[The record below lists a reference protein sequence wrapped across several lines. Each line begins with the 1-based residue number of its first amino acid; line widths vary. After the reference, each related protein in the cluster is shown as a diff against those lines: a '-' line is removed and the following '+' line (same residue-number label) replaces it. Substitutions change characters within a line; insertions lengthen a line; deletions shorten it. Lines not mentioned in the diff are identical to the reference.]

1 MIPSY
6 AYQDIA
12 YLIGSVSFVVGLK
25 MMGQPDSARKGNLV
39 AAFGM
44 AVAVF
49 AALFLNAQG
58 FHIINNFPYIVAA
71 IFLATV
77 IGTMMAKKVQMT
89 AMPEMVSL
97 FNGMGGLSA
106 ALIAVI
112 EFHHKTAEASGMSAD
127 GMITEFSMP
136 VGVYLAIVSGL
147 IIGTISFAGSV
158 IAWGKLNGK
167 IGDYRMP
174 QQQIINAVVLAAII
188 ALAVA
193 HYGAINSGDFS
204 MSYFYGIIG
213 LAVVYGLIWRIFIP
227 Q

>member
-12 YLIGSVSFVVGLK
+12 YLIGSVSFVIGLK
-25 MMGQPDSARKGNLV
+25 MMGQPDSARRGNLI

-58 FHIINNFPYIVAA
+58 FHIINNLPYIVSA

-77 IGTMMAKKVQMT
+77 IGTLMAKRVQMT

-106 ALIAVI
+106 ALIAII
-112 EFHHKTAEASGMSAD
+112 EFHHKTAEASAMSLQGME
-127 GMITEFSMP
+127 T
-136 VGVYLAIVSGL
+136 
-147 IIGTISFAGSV
+147 
-158 IAWGKLNGK
+158 
-167 IGDYRMP
+167 
-174 QQQIINAVVLAAII
+174 
-188 ALAVA
+188 
-193 HYGAINSGDFS
+193 DFS
-204 MSYFYGIIG
+204 LSVLRSIG
-213 LAVVYGLIWRIFIP
+213 RAAQVALFGRLLSSV
-227 Q
+227 